1 MATDPLPLSVLI
13 PTRRGWGAA
22 EPAVR
27 SFMAEVGPD
36 RGEIVVVDGSG
47 TVPPQGVLAPNVR
60 WITLGASSVFQLRA
74 AGYREV
80 RGDIVAV
87 TEDHCR
93 AGPGWADAVT
103 RAHREHPAAVGIA
116 GAVRNGTPEHRID
129 WGAFLITQT
138 PFLEP
143 LPSGPVP
150 SVAGPN
156 LSYKRAAIGRMEARG
171 DLGMIELLDNPGLL
185 REGEEFR
192 ADDRILVLH
201 DQAMGVR
208 GTSIIE
214 FHNGRTVAGFRRTR
228 FGLPE
233 LARLVL
239 APGLAL
245 YRAVRTVRTARRKR
259 IDPAILRRTVVPVV
273 WLQACYAAGEVL
285 GYLAGPG
292 DSPRRLN

>member
-1 MATDPLPLSVLI
+1 MATDSLPLSVLI

-27 SFMAEVGPD
+27 SFMAEVPPEW
-36 RGEIVVVDGSG
+36 GEIVVLDGSG
-47 TVPPQGVLAPNVR
+47 TMPPEGELAENVR
-60 WITLGASSVFQLRA
+60 WIAHKAGSVFQLRA

-93 AGPGWADAVT
+93 AVPGWADTVM
-103 RAHREHPAAVGIA
+103 RAHREHPTAVGIA

-143 LPSGPVP
+143 LSSGPLP

-156 LSYKRAAIGRMEARG
+156 LSYKRAAIERMEARG
-171 DLGMIELLDNPGLL
+171 DLGVIELLDNPGLL

-201 DQAMGVR
+201 DRAMGVR
-208 GTSIIE
+208 GTSVIE

-233 LARLVL
+233 LARLLL
-239 APGLAL
+239 APGLTL
-245 YRAVRTVRTARRKR
+245 YRSIRTVRTARRKR
-259 IDPAILRRTVVPVV
+259 VDPAVLRRSVAPVV
-273 WLQACYAAGEVL
+273 WLHACYAAGEVL